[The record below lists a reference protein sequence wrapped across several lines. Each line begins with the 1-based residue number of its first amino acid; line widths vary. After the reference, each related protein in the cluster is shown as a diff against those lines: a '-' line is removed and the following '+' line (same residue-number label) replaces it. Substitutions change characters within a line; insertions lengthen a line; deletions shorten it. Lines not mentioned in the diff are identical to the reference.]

1 MAKEGKHARALFS
14 CDCSVVDEGDHQLQ
28 RIKQRASKL
37 LRLDR
42 EVKQH
47 LPGTLSRWVRVA
59 NYRNSTLILEVRNAA
74 VNLKLRQAL
83 PGIERELKSG
93 LLPSMQSIEVRVNP
107 DVGESMEK
115 AGTVNILSENSAEL
129 IAGIAEMASDE
140 LKQALE
146 RLAAH
151 KRTI

>member
-14 CDCSVVDEGDHQLQ
+14 SDCSVVDEGDQLQ
-28 RIKQRASKL
+28 RIQQRASKL

-83 PGIERELKSG
+83 PGVERELKSG
-93 LLPSMQSIEVRVNP
+93 LLPSMQNIEVRINP

-115 AGTVNILSENSAEL
+115 AGTVNILSDNSAEL

-140 LKQALE
+140 LKLALE

-151 KRTI
+151 KKTI

>member
-14 CDCSVVDEGDHQLQ
+14 SDCSVVDEGDQLQ
-28 RIKQRASKL
+28 RIQQRASKL

-83 PGIERELKSG
+83 PGVERDLKSG
-93 LLPSMQSIEVRVNP
+93 LLPSMQNIEVRINP

-151 KRTI
+151 KKTI